1 MSADMPTHFVIR
13 PPAEAIACATTDN
26 LEWCARRVV
35 DELRNRGR
43 SLGIEGDSAHHGDAL
58 RAIESLAGSAR
69 TVEQLANAEP
79 ANDGGE

>member
-13 PPAEAIACATTDN
+13 PPAEAIACATTNN
-26 LEWCARRVV
+26 LEYLAQTCV

-58 RAIESLAGSAR
+58 RAIESLASSAR
-69 TVEQLANAEP
+69 TVEQLANAET
-79 ANDGGE
+79 ANDGT